1 MASAGREDDAAE
13 IRHDQPLATWHDAA
27 ISAWLLLLVPISWL
41 APQRLW
47 TPLSVLIS
55 TVVVRLTP
63 RRSASAIDVVR
74 RTCAGQHGLPAPRA
88 IVTNVTA
95 GHVEQHIQFLR
106 ESRPGGWKPQIE
118 LIGREY
124 IDRALESG
132 KGCIVWVAPML
143 YSHLVAKK
151 GLHGAGYSA
160 THLSDVDHGW
170 SGSRLARRLTRVRTS
185 AEERYVAERLVMT
198 DGSELKYTRR
208 LYVRL
213 RANSLVSIT
222 GTESRADM
230 RARSATGPFLAS
242 TMRMATGAPSLALA
256 SGASLLPVF
265 VVKRDYD
272 RFEVVVEPE
281 LTRSRTGDRHE
292 AVDELVRGYI
302 ERIEHYV
309 LEYPHLYADWW

>member
-1 MASAGREDDAAE
+1 M
-13 IRHDQPLATWHDAA
+13 
-27 ISAWLLLLVPISWL
+27 
-41 APQRLW
+41 
-47 TPLSVLIS
+47 
-55 TVVVRLTP
+55 RLTP
-63 RRSASAIDVVR
+63 RRSLSAIDVVQ
-74 RTCAGQHGLPAPRA
+74 RTRAGHHELPTSRA

-106 ESRPGGWKPQIE
+106 EFRPGGWKPQIE
-118 LIGREY
+118 LTGREH

-151 GLHGAGYSA
+151 GLHGSGYSV

-170 SGSRLARRLTRVRTS
+170 SGSRLARGLNRVRTS

-198 DGSELKYTRR
+198 DGSELRYTRQ

-222 GTESRADM
+222 GTESSAEM

-265 VVKRDYD
+265 VLKRDYD

-302 ERIEHYV
+302 ERIEQYV
-309 LEYPHLYADWW
+309 VKYPHLYADWW